1 MWHELGTGMRRSIE
15 RGTLR
20 QGTEVLRR
28 LGHRIDDDRAGRP
41 QGVGRACPDDSDGVA
56 LARRVPARTADRVAA
71 DQHATWT
78 AGAGWNA
85 GRSPDRSPRSAS
97 AAKTLGAVAPS
108 LGRARRTRRP
118 PPPGPWRADR
128 LGLTSADIPGAVPT
142 TFAHGGI
149 AFAPALSTGPRP
161 RPYRYGMQSY
171 TIGQAARLLG
181 VSPDT
186 ARRWADAGRVVTHR
200 DEGGRRLIDGR
211 DLAAF
216 SVELAKAG
224 TGEEETSY
232 TSVRNAFPGIVTAIK
247 LGDVAAQVEIQAG
260 PHRLVSLLTR
270 EAVEELGLEVGMEA
284 TARVKS
290 TNVHIDRV

>member
-1 MWHELGTGMRRSIE
+1 
-15 RGTLR
+15 
-20 QGTEVLRR
+20 
-28 LGHRIDDDRAGRP
+28 
-41 QGVGRACPDDSDGVA
+41 
-56 LARRVPARTADRVAA
+56 
-71 DQHATWT
+71 
-78 AGAGWNA
+78 
-85 GRSPDRSPRSAS
+85 
-97 AAKTLGAVAPS
+97 
-108 LGRARRTRRP
+108 
-118 PPPGPWRADR
+118 
-128 LGLTSADIPGAVPT
+128 
-142 TFAHGGI
+142 
-149 AFAPALSTGPRP
+149 
-161 RPYRYGMQSY
+161 MQSY

-186 ARRWADAGRVVTHR
+186 ARRWADAGRVATHR
-200 DEGGRRLIDGR
+200 DESGKRLIDGK

-216 SVELAKAG
+216 SVELAKG
-224 TGEEETSY
+224 GSGGSTEEEASY